1 MIRCKR
7 NKIERNAM
15 KSIKKSVI
23 IFVMVLFSTNIVYLK
38 EPDWLV
44 RIKSIKPLVST
55 RDDVIKMFGEPSDK
69 DRISYGEHYDFKD
82 RRMEI
87 IYETGLC
94 VTKIED
100 GIPKVYGWNVPEWTV
115 IDVSFTP
122 KKRIN
127 PKKLNINFDEF
138 KKEEVWDVPG
148 SFEYLNNELGIYANI
163 YKGKLETI
171 SFYPAK
177 KYDDLYCM

>member
-1 MIRCKR
+1 
-7 NKIERNAM
+7 M
-15 KSIKKSVI
+15 KLTGISILSLMLLFFTHSV
-23 IFVMVLFSTNIVYLK
+23 FSQ

-44 RIKSIKPLVST
+44 KIKNIKPLVST
-55 RDDVIKMFGEPSDK
+55 REDVIKMFGEPLEK
-69 DRISYGEHYDFKD
+69 ERISYGKYYDFKD
-82 RRMEI
+82 GRMNV
-87 IYETGLC
+87 IYATGLC
-94 VTKIED
+94 VTKLED
-100 GIPKVYGWNVPEWTV
+100 GKENVYGWNVPEWTV

-127 PKKLNINFDEF
+127 PKKLNINLDEF
-138 KKEEVWDVPG
+138 EKEEVWDVPG

-177 KYDDLYCM
+177 KYDYLQCK